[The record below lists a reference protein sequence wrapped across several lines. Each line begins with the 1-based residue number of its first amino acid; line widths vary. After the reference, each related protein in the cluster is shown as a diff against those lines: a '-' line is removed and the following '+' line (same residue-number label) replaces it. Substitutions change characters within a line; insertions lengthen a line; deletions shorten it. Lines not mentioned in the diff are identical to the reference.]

1 MTDASRPPPPD
12 HDGRDAASRELGRWI
27 GEGLTLVQRGKR
39 LLLPDRPV
47 EEPSLPYRAWLLVV
61 YTVRRWWSID
71 ACPTLASSLTL
82 QTLFSVV
89 PLVGLFLFLVRLVD
103 VDTGIQLVTY
113 IAATLVPHTERASEV
128 AQQVTLLASNVRL
141 EQIGIFGFF
150 GALALAY
157 WSFSSLEHACN
168 VIWRVTR
175 QRKLVAK
182 FTMFYTVASLGPLL
196 LLYSFAHPAMV
207 EVRSALPIL
216 PFVAT
221 SAALVLLNRTV
232 PFTDVRWSAALLAG
246 VVSAFLFEL
255 GKYGFGIYVSRVAMS
270 AYEGLYGPLAILPM
284 FLLWTY
290 VSWLIVLFGVELCFV
305 IHHHRMISRLG
316 WVDPAHRNEQRPQAA
331 PGRTAARLMLA
342 IADHWS
348 RREKGTSIEALDERF
363 DLGLATIGT
372 MVDALETAGYVLPVE
387 GGGFVPARPLEQIR
401 LSEVLDLFGTDIA
414 RVRSDELARVFTEL
428 DTQRDAHTQ
437 DLTFAELVRAERR
450 AAQQRIT
457 ASAGGPAPA
466 GAQTPTD
473 ALSQTSRSLPPSP
486 APPDASADAAPDA
499 E

>member
-1 MTDASRPPPPD
+1 MTDASRPPA
-12 HDGRDAASRELGRWI
+12 HDADGDPSGLGRWF
-27 GEGLTLVQRGKR
+27 GEGVTLARR
-39 LLLPDRPV
+39 LQSLLFPDRPV
-47 EEPSLPYRAWLLVV
+47 EEPSLWYRTWLLVV
-61 YTVRRWWSID
+61 YTVRRWWSVD

-103 VDTGIQLVTY
+103 VDTGVQLVTY
-113 IAATLVPHTERASEV
+113 IAAALVPHTERASEV

-157 WSFSSLEHACN
+157 WLFSSLEHACN

-182 FTMFYTVASLGPLL
+182 FTMFYTLSSLGPLL

-207 EVRSALPIL
+207 EVSSALPIL

-232 PFTDVRWSAALLAG
+232 PFTDVRWSAALVAG

-255 GKYGFGIYVSRVAMS
+255 GKYAFGIYVSHVAMS
-270 AYEGLYGPLAILPM
+270 AYEGMYGPLAILPM

-290 VSWLIVLFGVELCFV
+290 VSWLIVLFGVELGFV
-305 IHHHRMISRLG
+305 LHHRRMISRLG

-331 PGRTAARLMLA
+331 PGRTAARLLLA
-342 IADHWS
+342 IADQWS
-348 RREKGTSIEALDERF
+348 RREKGTSIESLDERF

-372 MVDALETAGYVLPVE
+372 MVDALEDAGYVLPVE

-414 RVRSDELARVFTEL
+414 RVRSDELARVFAEL
-428 DTQRDAHTQ
+428 DERRDS
-437 DLTFAELVRAERR
+437 LTHELTYADLVRAERR
-450 AAQQRIT
+450 AASHR
-457 ASAGGPAPA
+457 ALLDEHAGEVHA
-466 GAQTPTD
+466 GAMT
-473 ALSQTSRSLPPSP
+473 
-486 APPDASADAAPDA
+486 APLEVHDQAPVESHASTLDEPD